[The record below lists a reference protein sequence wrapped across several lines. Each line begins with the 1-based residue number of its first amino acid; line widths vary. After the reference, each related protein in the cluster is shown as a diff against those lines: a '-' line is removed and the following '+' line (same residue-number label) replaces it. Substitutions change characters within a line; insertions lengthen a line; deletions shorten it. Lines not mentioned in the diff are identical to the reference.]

1 VKAFVDWLLAQRQ
14 RLVIVAVVAAP
25 LLPIVSAALIALETA
40 RRGVPAG
47 LVSAVAAVG
56 GLALLA
62 VLSRTDLAMFA
73 AIGTV
78 SMGSGVIVGALLQ
91 RAGNLAFAFQATV
104 LACYV
109 LVAAFGLLGPDPQAL
124 FAPVLREFEV
134 VLRAPEYTDAE
145 VAEVMG
151 QLALLLPAVTVFSS
165 LVGALLLGYWWYTL
179 ASGERRFA
187 AEFRRLKLGR
197 WLGAVATVSVAL
209 GLVFS
214 APLVQNLTPLAWLA
228 FLFQGLAV
236 VHAWAH
242 ARRWHPG
249 LLVLLYLLLMLPPLT
264 VLVMLPLSIVG
275 LVDNWLNLRTQL
287 RSEA

>member
-14 RLVIVAVVAAP
+14 RLVIVAVVTAP
-25 LLPIVSAALIALETA
+25 LLPIVSAALIAVETA
-40 RRGVPAG
+40 RRGVVAG

-56 GLALLA
+56 GLCVLAL
-62 VLSRTDLAMFA
+62 LSRTDLAMFA
-73 AIGTV
+73 VLGTV
-78 SMGSGVIVGALLQ
+78 SMGSGLVVGALL
-91 RAGNLAFAFQATV
+91 RRVGNLGFAFQTV
-104 LACYV
+104 MLVCYAVV
-109 LVAAFGLLGPDPQAL
+109 LGLGLFGPDPQAL

-134 VLRAPEYTDAE
+134 VLRAPEYSPAD
-145 VAEVMG
+145 VAEVTR

-165 LVGALLLGYWWYTL
+165 LVGALLLGYWWWTL
-179 ASGERRFA
+179 AAGEPRFA
-187 AEFRRLKLGR
+187 AEFRRLRLGR
-197 WLGAVATVSVAL
+197 WLGVVGTVIVAL

-214 APLVQNLTPLAWLA
+214 APLVQNLTPLAWLG

-249 LLVLLYLLLMLPPLT
+249 LLVLMYLLLLLPPLT